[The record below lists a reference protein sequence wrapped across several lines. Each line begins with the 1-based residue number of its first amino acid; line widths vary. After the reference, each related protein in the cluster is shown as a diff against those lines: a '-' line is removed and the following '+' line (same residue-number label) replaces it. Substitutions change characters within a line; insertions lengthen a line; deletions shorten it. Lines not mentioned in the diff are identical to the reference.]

1 VTNRVGN
8 NENGSS
14 ELIVVIVIAV
24 LIVGA
29 LGYVLFSRLQT
40 NFNKTTTTSASQ
52 TTKLSHPGIIASELF
67 APGIDTSGAPVSPV
81 ASFTSSTPK
90 IYVVLSL
97 VNAKATQRIEY
108 TRYLDGKF
116 IDNGSIPIKDGAKYA
131 SFSYELLAG
140 KTHAPGTYIV
150 KVYTDGVYERSGTY
164 TVK

>member
-1 VTNRVGN
+1 
-8 NENGSS
+8 
-14 ELIVVIVIAV
+14 V
-24 LIVGA
+24 LG
-29 LGYVLFSRLQT
+29 
-40 NFNKTTTTSASQ
+40 
-52 TTKLSHPGIIASELF
+52 
-67 APGIDTSGAPVSPV
+67 
-81 ASFTSSTPK
+81 
-90 IYVVLSL
+90 L